1 MRSLT
6 YPVLK
11 KIPTESNVFYLS
23 GENAEGAIKNS
34 IEKSDSRGPGLKLL
48 AFSLAA
54 DETGFSTVV
63 KTSKN
68 YSLAQKSIACA
79 RLG

>member
-1 MRSLT
+1 MSFIYQEKMLKE
-6 YPVLK
+6 PLKIVLK
-11 KIPTESNVFYLS
+11 RVTAGDQAYSCCLFRWP
-23 GENAEGAIKNS
+23 
-34 IEKSDSRGPGLKLL
+34 
-48 AFSLAA
+48 A